1 MGLRKVISEWEGG
14 KMKEKIKSLLSEN
27 EITGVETMCQAT
39 GLTDTKLRETVLDMI
54 LSDHDLIGSCEQG
67 YYLIQTYEE
76 LQDTIR
82 FLKSPFRAIYQR
94 CTALEFNWDIKHTT
108 QRSFL

>member
-1 MGLRKVISEWEGG
+1 
-14 KMKEKIKSLLSEN
+14 MKKKIKSLLSEN

-67 YYLIQTYEE
+67 YYLIQTHEE

-82 FLKSPFRAIYQR
+82 FLKSPFRAIHQR